1 MYGKERKINKQ
12 LCGHI
17 GRSHFIS
24 FWIQLHHVSKRS
36 RRARVCS
43 WYVRVR
49 MHNFPPP
56 VWNRFLLSSSETFL
70 SPFRATRPKKTGF
83 FMQLHTWT
91 QEYYKG
97 SDEKMDIKSL
107 WMLYLTF
114 WDWFWIEKLSLKI
127 HITCW
132 YTSSSQ
138 TGFLARTV
146 LRPLLV
152 SA

>member
-17 GRSHFIS
+17 GRSHFIP

-49 MHNFPPP
+49 MHNFSPP

-97 SDEKMDIKSL
+97 SDEKNGHKISMDALFDLLRLVLDWKIKFKNT
-107 WMLYLTF
+107 YN
-114 WDWFWIEKLSLKI
+114 
-127 HITCW
+127 
-132 YTSSSQ
+132 
-138 TGFLARTV
+138 
-146 LRPLLV
+146 LLV
-152 SA
+152 HFIFSNWFSCTDCSTYVLF